1 MNNEVDLPIEKELL
15 EEIHIFEV
23 FLNKI
28 GFKRIEGAIY
38 GLLVLAKRP
47 LNSEEIE
54 KTLGLSQSAVSQSI
68 KVLNHYG
75 AIESKSDA
83 TQPRLKFHSAKED
96 SLSIVSTVFRKRE
109 QEIIEEFR
117 KMAQRVLRNSSPANL
132 ERVSRLKSIIS
143 TCEIAESVMNFVL
156 NVSKLELPSDYS
168 AVVRRLP
175 KALDFLSA
183 STLAAK
189 EPLAQMTNN
198 LKSNI
203 KNQLSRLTGDHL

>member
-1 MNNEVDLPIEKELL
+1 
-15 EEIHIFEV
+15 
-23 FLNKI
+23 
-28 GFKRIEGAIY
+28 
-38 GLLVLAKRP
+38 
-47 LNSEEIE
+47 
-54 KTLGLSQSAVSQSI
+54 
-68 KVLNHYG
+68 
-75 AIESKSDA
+75 
-83 TQPRLKFHSAKED
+83 D